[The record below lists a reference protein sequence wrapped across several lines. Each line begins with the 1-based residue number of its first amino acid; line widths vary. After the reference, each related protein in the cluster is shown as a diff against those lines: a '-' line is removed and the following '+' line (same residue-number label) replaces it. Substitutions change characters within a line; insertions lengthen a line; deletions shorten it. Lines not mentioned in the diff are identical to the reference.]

1 MWPDDA
7 SGFEAHPF
15 SPAGRAQASWWFLRR
30 FGRTPSGKWFV
41 RLLALA
47 LAGGIVVRPLA
58 ALVRAAR

>member
-15 SPAGRAQASWWFLRR
+15 SPAGRAQASWWLLRR
-30 FGRTPSGKWFV
+30 FGHIPSGKWFV

-47 LAGGIVVRPLA
+47 LAGGIA
-58 ALVRAAR
+58 ENGD